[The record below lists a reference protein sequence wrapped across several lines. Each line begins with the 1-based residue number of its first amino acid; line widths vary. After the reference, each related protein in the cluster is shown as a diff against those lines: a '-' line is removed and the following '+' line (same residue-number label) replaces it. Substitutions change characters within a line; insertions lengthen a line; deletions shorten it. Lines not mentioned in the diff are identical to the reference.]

1 MKNKGEKIEKRNVRI
16 TVNLT
21 NAEYAAIYTIFS
33 NVVNKYGTRAPKW
46 ATFIHCALIFGV
58 QDWAEGQ

>member
-1 MKNKGEKIEKRNVRI
+1 MENIEKKTEKRNVRI
-16 TVNLT
+16 TANLT
-21 NAEYAAIYTIFS
+21 DAEYAAIYTIFL

-46 ATFIHCALIFGV
+46 ATFIRCALIFGV